1 MSDRVFVDTN
11 LLVYAYDDSSAAK
24 RATVHRLFHRV
35 FQSGLGVISTQVLQ
49 ELTVCL
55 RRRVAW
61 PLGLAE
67 IRKVIAELQ
76 QEWEVFVNGPE
87 AVLRALELEDRFQ
100 ISFWDSLI
108 LQAAQAS
115 FATILYT
122 EDLNLRQ
129 TYGSVQVVNPLKV

>member
-11 LLVYAYDDSSAAK
+11 LLVYAYDDSRAAK
-24 RATVHRLFHRV
+24 RATVLALFHRI
-35 FQSGLGVISTQVLQ
+35 FHSGLGVISTQVLQ
-49 ELTVCL
+49 ELAVCL
-55 RRRVAW
+55 RRRVARPVG
-61 PLGLAE
+61 PLE

-87 AVLRALELEDRFQ
+87 AVLRALEIEDRFQ

-115 FATILYT
+115 SATILYT
-122 EDLNLRQ
+122 EDLNHGQ
-129 TYGSVQVVNPLKV
+129 SYGSVHVVNPFKA